1 MSKRA
6 RSDSSS
12 CLAAALGAA
21 LLSLGLAAGGG
32 ARAQPAANPPAG
44 APAGPAWSSLTP
56 AQQAALQ
63 PLQRDWAG
71 IDEPRKQ
78 KWLEIAA
85 RMPSMSADDRQRVQ
99 QRMAEWSRMS
109 PEERGR
115 ARLQFQETRQ
125 LSPQQRQSRWDAY
138 LALPAEERRA
148 LANSAKTVP
157 KVKKSAAE
165 ASASA
170 PAPAGQKSR
179 VAATAAA
186 AEPVAPTLVQAKPG
200 ASTTLISNTATPPA
214 HTQAGQPKIATGQ
227 GLVNRRTLLPQK
239 EPQKEPRKEPQTGPQ
254 AAPAEA
260 AASSAR

>member
-1 MSKRA
+1 MSEHA
-6 RSDSSS
+6 RSASSQFT
-12 CLAAALGAA
+12 AAAAAA
-21 LLSLGLAAGGG
+21 LLSVGLVVSDG
-32 ARAQPAANPPAG
+32 ARAQAAEPAPTAG

-99 QRMAEWSRMS
+99 QRMAEWSRLS

-138 LALPAEERRA
+138 LALPADERRA

-157 KVKKSAAE
+157 QVKKTAVT

-170 PAPAGQKSR
+170 PAAQKSG
-179 VAATAAA
+179 VAGPAVAPQ
-186 AEPVAPTLVQAKPG
+186 PVAPTLVQAKPG

-214 HTQAGQPKIATGQ
+214 HTQPGQPKIATGQ
-227 GLVNRRTLLPQK
+227 GAINRRTLLPQT
-239 EPQKEPRKEPQTGPQ
+239 RPQTVPQ
-254 AAPAEA
+254 AASA
-260 AASSAR
+260 AASSAK